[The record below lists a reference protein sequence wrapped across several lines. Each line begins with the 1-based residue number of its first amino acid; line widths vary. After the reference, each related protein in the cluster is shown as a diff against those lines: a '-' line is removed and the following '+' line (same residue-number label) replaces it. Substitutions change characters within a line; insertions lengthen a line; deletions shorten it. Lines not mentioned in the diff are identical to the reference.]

1 MKVGDLVYRKYVSN
15 KQKQRVLKFNPN
27 MKNTG
32 VVTKIDKERDLCI
45 VWFRDDA
52 EEAIFPI
59 SGDYLEII
67 SEST

>member
-1 MKVGDLVYRKYVSN
+1 
-15 KQKQRVLKFNPN
+15 

-45 VWFRDDA
+45 VWFRDGA

-59 SGDYLEII
+59 SGDYLEIM